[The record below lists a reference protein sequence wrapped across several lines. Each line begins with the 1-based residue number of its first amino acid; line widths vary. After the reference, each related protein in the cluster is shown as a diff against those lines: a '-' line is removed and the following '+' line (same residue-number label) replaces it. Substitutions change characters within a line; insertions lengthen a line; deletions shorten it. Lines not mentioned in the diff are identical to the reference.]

1 MKLNTRFSF
10 SLAAFVLV
18 SVCLSLYTIFSFS
31 SVIALQNYRI
41 QSSRAVAEWL
51 KIRIFTSDIFTIT
64 LDTETVDD
72 EWNERKQSFLSAFDS
87 VTESP
92 LRKSLT
98 GTINESIANAIN
110 VKDLI
115 DSAFET
121 LDQEM
126 LGIATNPLDAG
137 MKRKLKDNGIIKV
150 YNNLSQEGTQGSG
163 NIAILYLRLQ
173 QSISSMNIYSAPFE
187 QLLDTVQE
195 SLETE
200 LTRKTRAVTIQSLVL
215 LCFIS
220 LVLFL
225 VISRITA
232 RITKRL
238 GVIALTTGRIAD
250 KQLTV
255 SVSDSGS
262 DEIGA
267 LALHLNDTVSILNSF
282 MSSVKSTA
290 DEATGMSESI
300 NFSAAEVTAATT
312 EITANIGSLEQ
323 QFDYLKTAVE
333 NATGALTSMS
343 AFLVNFMADINGQDN
358 AISASSLSIT
368 GMNQSI
374 ALITREGKEKVK
386 QITELK
392 RVASDGEEK
401 IENTESLLVE
411 VTAKLD
417 EVYGFIALINTIAEQ
432 TSILSMNA
440 AIESAH
446 AGEAGKGFAVVADEI
461 QKLAES
467 TTENGQLITATLS
480 EIIKNV
486 QEARNSSQSATAAF
500 NNTSAGI
507 DALIETLN
515 EIVDAIVSID
525 DRSGALADS
534 SAEVYRSTKELS
546 SKTGQLDT
554 LRQTVIREIKQME
567 SIFAEAR
574 GGISEINTGT
584 GDILAKIMNIHNL
597 STDSKL
603 KMEYLH
609 GKLNEFETNEAA
621 GSPDV

>member
-1 MKLNTRFSF
+1 MKLSTRFSL
-10 SLAAFVLV
+10 SLAAFILV

-31 SVIALQNYRI
+31 GVVALQNYRS
-41 QSSRAVAEWL
+41 QTGKAVTEWL
-51 KIRIFTSDIFTIT
+51 KIRIFTSDIFTIS
-64 LDTETVDD
+64 LDTETVDA
-72 EWNERKQSFLSAFDS
+72 EWTDRKQAFLTAFEL
-87 VTESP
+87 VTNSP
-92 LRKSLT
+92 LRKTLSKT
-98 GTINESIANAIN
+98 TNESITNATN
-110 VKDLI
+110 VKQLI
-115 DSAFET
+115 DVTFLT

-126 LGIATNPLDAG
+126 LGIRTNPLDNG

-150 YNNLSQEGTQGSG
+150 YNNLVSDGTQGSG
-163 NIAILYLRLQ
+163 GIAILYLRLQ

-187 QLLDTVQE
+187 KLLDTFQV
-195 SLETE
+195 SLEEE
-200 LTRKTRAVTIQSLVL
+200 LTRKTREVTIQSLVL
-215 LCFIS
+215 LGLIS
-220 LVLFL
+220 LILFL
-225 VISRITA
+225 VISRITT

-238 GVIALTTGRIAD
+238 DIIGLTTSQIAN
-250 KQLTV
+250 KKLTV
-255 SVSDSGS
+255 AVSDSAS

-267 LALHLNDTVSILNSF
+267 LAYHLNDTVSILNMF

-300 NFSAAEVTAATT
+300 NFSAGEVTAATT

-323 QFDYLKTAVE
+323 QFGYLKTAVE
-333 NATGALTSMS
+333 NATGALNSMS
-343 AFLVNFMADINGQDN
+343 SFLVNFMADINSQDS
-358 AISASSLSIT
+358 AIAASSLSIT

-401 IENTESLLVE
+401 IENTETLLIE

-417 EVYGFIALINTIAEQ
+417 EVYTFIALINSIAEQ

-467 TTENGQLITATLS
+467 TTENGQLITETLS

-486 QEARNSSQSATAAF
+486 QEARNSSQSATQAF

-515 EIVDAIVSID
+515 EIVNAIVSID
-525 DRSGALADS
+525 KRSGTLADS

-546 SKTGQLDT
+546 AKTGQLDT
-554 LRQTVIREIKQME
+554 LRQTVIREIQQME

-597 STDSKL
+597 STESKT
-603 KMEYLH
+603 KMVYLH
-609 GKLNEFETNEAA
+609 SKLNEFETNDVTS
-621 GSPDV
+621 SPDS

>member
-343 AFLVNFMADINGQDN
+343 TFLVNFMADINGQDN

-480 EIIKNV
+480 EII
-486 QEARNSSQSATAAF
+486 T
-500 NNTSAGI
+500 GI